1 MIVKLE
7 QDANGD
13 LILPLSDELLQSVG
27 WKIGDTIVWKDNEDG
42 SWSMSKKPTTKIV
55 LVDTLVSYRMRYAVD
70 LAEDS
75 PEEWALDTVTGELCP
90 EFSQECLGEQI
101 VSHRVITEAEFLQQ
115 FDKDNSYLAG
125 WTADKKFD
133 SALTRLE
140 LNHD

>member
-7 QDANGD
+7 QDENGD
-13 LILPLSDELLQSVG
+13 LVLPLSDELLQSVG
-27 WKIGDTIVWKDNEDG
+27 WRIGDTVVWKDNEDG
-42 SWSMSKKPTTKIV
+42 SWTMSKKPTTKIV
-55 LVDTLVSYRMRYAVD
+55 LVDTLVSYRMRYAVE

-75 PEEWALDTVTGELCP
+75 PESWALDTVTMEQAV

-115 FDKDNSYLAG
+115 FDKDNGYLAD
-125 WTADKKFD
+125 WTAEKKFD

-140 LNHD
+140 IVK

>member
-7 QDANGD
+7 QDENGD
-13 LILPLSDELLQSVG
+13 LVLPLSDELLQSLG
-27 WKIGDTIVWKDNEDG
+27 WRIGDTVVWKDNEDG
-42 SWSMSKKPTTKIV
+42 SWTMSKKPKTKIV
-55 LVDTLVSYRMRYAVD
+55 LVDTLVSYRMRYAVE

-75 PEEWALDTVTGELCP
+75 PESWALDTVTMEQAV

-125 WTADKKFD
+125 WTADKKFE

-140 LNHD
+140 ITK

>member
-42 SWSMSKKPTTKIV
+42 SWTMSKKPKTKIV
-55 LVDTLVSYRMRYAVD
+55 LVDALVSYRMRYAVE

-75 PEEWALDTVTGELCP
+75 PESWALDTVTMEQAA

-125 WTADKKFD
+125 WTADKKFE

-140 LNHD
+140 LKND

>member
-7 QDANGD
+7 QDENGD
-13 LILPLSDELLQSVG
+13 LILPLGDELCESVG

-42 SWSMSKKPTTKIV
+42 SWTMSKKPTTKIV
-55 LVDTLVSYRMRYAVD
+55 LVDALVSYRMRYAVE

-75 PEEWALDTVTGELCP
+75 PESWALDTVTMAQAA

-101 VSHRVITEAEFLQQ
+101 VSHRVITETEFLQQ

-125 WTADKKFD
+125 WTAEKKFE

-140 LNHD
+140 STNE

>member
-7 QDANGD
+7 QDENGD
-13 LILPLSDELLQSVG
+13 LVLPLSDELLQSVG
-27 WKIGDTIVWKDNEDG
+27 WRIGDTVVWKDNEDG
-42 SWSMSKKPTTKIV
+42 SWTMSKKPTTKIV
-55 LVDTLVSYRMRYAVD
+55 LVDTLVSYRMRYAVE

-75 PEEWALDTVTGELCP
+75 PESWALDTVTMEQAV

-101 VSHRVITEAEFLQQ
+101 VSHRVITEDEFLQQ

-140 LNHD
+140 IVK

>member
-7 QDANGD
+7 QDENGD

-27 WKIGDTIVWKDNEDG
+27 WRIGDTIVWKDNGDG
-42 SWSMSKKPTTKIV
+42 SWTMSKKPKTKIV
-55 LVDTLVSYRMRYAVD
+55 LVDALVSYRMRYAVE

-75 PEEWALDTVTGELCP
+75 PESWALDTVTMEQAV

-140 LNHD
+140 ITK

>member
-7 QDANGD
+7 QDENGD
-13 LILPLSDELLQSVG
+13 LVLPLSDELLQSVG
-27 WKIGDTIVWKDNEDG
+27 WKIGDTVVWKDNEDG

-55 LVDTLVSYRMRYAVD
+55 LVDTLVSYRMRYAVE

-75 PEEWALDTVTGELCP
+75 PESWALDTVTMEQAA

-125 WTADKKFD
+125 WTAEKKFD

-140 LNHD
+140 ITK

>member
-7 QDANGD
+7 QDENGD
-13 LILPLSDELLQSVG
+13 LVLPLSDELLQSVG
-27 WKIGDTIVWKDNEDG
+27 WRIGDTVVWKDNEDG
-42 SWSMSKKPTTKIV
+42 SWTMSKKPKTKIV
-55 LVDTLVSYRMRYAVD
+55 LVDTLVSYRMRYAVE

-75 PEEWALDTVTGELCP
+75 PESWARDTVTMEQAV

-115 FDKDNSYLAG
+115 FDKDNGYLAG

-140 LNHD
+140 IAK

>member
-1 MIVKLE
+1 
-7 QDANGD
+7 
-13 LILPLSDELLQSVG
+13 
-27 WKIGDTIVWKDNEDG
+27 
-42 SWSMSKKPTTKIV
+42 
-55 LVDTLVSYRMRYAVD
+55 MRYAVE

-75 PEEWALDTVTGELCP
+75 PESWALDTVTMEQAV

-140 LNHD
+140 ITK